1 MKELKLSPNR
11 FIAIYAR
18 KSKYTNKGDSIS
30 AQIENCKEKIKRL
43 PSYNESIEIKEFS
56 DNGFS
61 GGNTN
66 RPQFKELLECCRKN
80 QVSLVVCYKIDRIS
94 RSLRDYV
101 DILREF
107 DTHNVEFMC
116 SSQDFST
123 LDCNHKFMMNIF
135 MAFAEMERDM
145 ISERIRDNM
154 LSLARTGRWLGGT
167 TPLGYESVQQTEVI
181 SLDSNKIRYLH
192 KLEVVPEE
200 KEIFMK
206 IYKKY
211 KETGSLTQVERYSH
225 EMGIRTR
232 NGKYFSI
239 SALGQLFRNPVYAAA
254 DQNMYEYFSKK
265 GAVVSGAKASYDGTR
280 GLMVYNKMNQNG
292 GKSHQQHP
300 VEEWI
305 VAVGE
310 HEPFMTGEEWLKFQE
325 RLELSRSRKYR
336 SDRKNSAL
344 LSGILRC
351 GNCGSFMRPKGYNSV
366 DINGNKNF
374 GYLCEEKEKSRRTN
388 CDMKNPHG
396 LELDKLVCREIKK
409 LSENSAVFLKQLDY
423 AEEKIFE
430 TSDDNRSELK
440 ELKKEDKNIERQK
453 ENIMERLSNEPAE
466 NVEFTES
473 MRNKYNSLNEKQ
485 KVIRE
490 SIYKLESI
498 NNNQMEKKN
507 QIERLK
513 ETFSS
518 FPTTFDA
525 MPNDKKR
532 ELIHELIEVVIW
544 DGNSAHIYFKGRE
557 TKDEILSKF
566 LEPLDGGSK

>member
-1 MKELKLSPNR
+1 
-11 FIAIYAR
+11 
-18 KSKYTNKGDSIS
+18 
-30 AQIENCKEKIKRL
+30 
-43 PSYNESIEIKEFS
+43 
-56 DNGFS
+56 
-61 GGNTN
+61 
-66 RPQFKELLECCRKN
+66 
-80 QVSLVVCYKIDRIS
+80 
-94 RSLRDYV
+94 
-101 DILREF
+101 
-107 DTHNVEFMC
+107 
-116 SSQDFST
+116 
-123 LDCNHKFMMNIF
+123 
-135 MAFAEMERDM
+135 
-145 ISERIRDNM
+145 
-154 LSLARTGRWLGGT
+154 
-167 TPLGYESVQQTEVI
+167 
-181 SLDSNKIRYLH
+181 
-192 KLEVVPEE
+192 
-200 KEIFMK
+200 
-206 IYKKY
+206 
-211 KETGSLTQVERYSH
+211 
-225 EMGIRTR
+225 
-232 NGKYFSI
+232 
-239 SALGQLFRNPVYAAA
+239 
-254 DQNMYEYFSKK
+254 
-265 GAVVSGAKASYDGTR
+265 
-280 GLMVYNKMNQNG
+280 
-292 GKSHQQHP
+292 
-300 VEEWI
+300 
-305 VAVGE
+305 
-310 HEPFMTGEEWLKFQE
+310 
-325 RLELSRSRKYR
+325 
-336 SDRKNSAL
+336 
-344 LSGILRC
+344 
-351 GNCGSFMRPKGYNSV
+351 
-366 DINGNKNF
+366 
-374 GYLCEEKEKSRRTN
+374 
-388 CDMKNPHG
+388 MKNPHG
-396 LELDKLVCREIKK
+396 LELDKLVCKEIKK